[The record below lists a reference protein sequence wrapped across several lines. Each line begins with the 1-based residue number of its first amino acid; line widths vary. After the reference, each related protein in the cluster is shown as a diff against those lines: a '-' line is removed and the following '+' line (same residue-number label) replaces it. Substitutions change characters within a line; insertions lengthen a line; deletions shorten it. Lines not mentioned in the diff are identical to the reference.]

1 VYNYSCEIDCNYTA
15 AKSTTTTAVK
25 STATM
30 AVKSILT
37 STFFEAVVSFLMG
50 GVQITPTISTLSH
63 LSHNSVIS
71 PGFKLWAETFAACLR
86 SKQWIFFPSSKH
98 VQSRE
103 TGSLVPNL
111 HSYGEIFLT
120 VPPLTRNVTPV
131 STPTLKKTTGSPLII
146 PPTNQ
151 ATPCNFSLHC

>member
-1 VYNYSCEIDCNYTA
+1 MCNYSCEIDCNYTA

-25 STATM
+25 LKSTATM

-37 STFFEAVVSFLMG
+37 STFFEAIVSFLMG

-63 LSHNSVIS
+63 LSHDSFIS
-71 PGFKLWAETFAACLR
+71 PGFKLWAELFAACLR

-120 VPPLTRNVTPV
+120 VSSPHSERDTSFHSCFEENHRV
-131 STPTLKKTTGSPLII
+131 SINDS
-146 PPTNQ
+146 
-151 ATPCNFSLHC
+151 SY

>member
-37 STFFEAVVSFLMG
+37 STFFEAVVGFLMG

-63 LSHNSVIS
+63 
-71 PGFKLWAETFAACLR
+71 
-86 SKQWIFFPSSKH
+86 
-98 VQSRE
+98 
-103 TGSLVPNL
+103 L

-131 STPTLKKTTGSPLII
+131 STPGAILTLISLLA
-146 PPTNQ
+146 PTV
-151 ATPCNFSLHC
+151 PEP